1 MRNVPIIT
9 DENPTTYEILENID
23 NFTVDTWF
31 ERDRASVILKLKDGI
46 TVNEAMPDL
55 PEWWDEDV
63 HEAVEDGFLDPK
75 DWLGSAHEHFI
86 ETILPAWQESN
97 RGIDQTD

>member
-1 MRNVPIIT
+1 MPIIT
-9 DENPTTYEILENID
+9 DENPTTYEILENAD

-63 HEAVEDGFLDPK
+63 AEAIEDGFLDPK
-75 DWLGSAHEHFI
+75 DYLVSAHEYFVQM
-86 ETILPAWQESN
+86 ILEPWQKAQE
-97 RGIDQTD
+97 DTP

>member
-1 MRNVPIIT
+1 MPILID
-9 DENPTTYEILENID
+9 DETPTTKEILENVN
-23 NFTVDTWF
+23 NFEVETWF

-63 HEAVEDGFLDPK
+63 HEAIEDGFLDPK
-75 DWLGSAHEHFI
+75 DYLGSAHEYYVQMF
-86 ETILPAWQESN
+86 LQPWAKWS
-97 RGIDQTD
+97 

>member
-1 MRNVPIIT
+1 MPIIT

-46 TVNEAMPDL
+46 TVNESMPDL

-75 DWLGSAHEHFI
+75 DWLTSAHEYFVQV
-86 ETILPAWQESN
+86 ILEPWQKAQE
-97 RGIDQTD
+97 GTP